1 MPVIALARFSARH
14 RWLVLA
20 AWTLVAVALLAASR
34 VLGPSLADD
43 VSVPGS
49 DSAQAT
55 AVAETV
61 AAGSDQP
68 AEDQP
73 AADQPAADEPA
84 ADEAASD
91 RPAAGDS
98 DVVASSVLVASTD
111 PVAGHQQAVDDLAAA
126 LRAVDGVEEVTGPT
140 PATPPEAGAGRPAGA
155 TAVGADTRAVTLRVR
170 STEDVDRDALADAV
184 DEARADGLDVG
195 VGYPLLRDLEPGM
208 ESRTSEVVGIVAAV
222 VILLVALGSA
232 LAMGVPVVSALV
244 GVAAGLGT
252 LQLLG
257 QAVSVPTV
265 VPTLATMIGLGV
277 GIDYALF
284 QVVRHRDALRGTPDR
299 VEAAA
304 VTAATSGSA
313 VAFAGVTV
321 AVAISA
327 LAVTGVDFMSW
338 LGFGT
343 AVVVAVV
350 LLCALT
356 FTPALLAAA
365 GPGVVRRR
373 DRAALRAH
381 RSRARAAAVAVEGR
395 AGSAPSLGG
404 GTPSDGSGSGPVPP
418 GDGRTHQ
425 APPDDGTALDASRW
439 SAFARLVTRRPW
451 WSVVAGL
458 LVLGVL
464 AAPAATMEL
473 GQSSDGDRPV
483 GSERRT
489 TYDLTSA
496 HLGEGANA
504 TLLVAVALD
513 PAATAPDDPRLTAV
527 ATQARDV
534 DGVVAVAPPQ
544 LAADG
549 TAATL
554 RLTPEAGPA
563 DGATAQVVEELRALP
578 GAEGADVH
586 VGGQTA
592 VRLDLSDRIS
602 ERLPWLI
609 AAAVGLAAL
618 LLVVAFRSLVLPLKA
633 ALMDLLSV
641 VAAYGVVTAVFSWG
655 WGATLLGLDG
665 PVAIDAY
672 VPMML
677 FAVLFGLSM
686 DYEVFLLSSVREHWH
701 ATGDA
706 DLAIHRG
713 LASTGR
719 VITAAA
725 AIMLAV
731 FGSFVRVD
739 DPTIKVFGVGLA
751 VAVAVDATLVRCVL
765 GPAVMALTGR
775 WSWWLPRRLDRVLP
789 HVSL

>member
-20 AWTLVAVALLAASR
+20 VWTVLAVALLAASR

-55 AVAETV
+55 AVAEHV
-61 AAGSDQP
+61 ASVS
-68 AEDQP
+68 
-73 AADQPAADEPA
+73 DEPA
-84 ADEAASD
+84 SGEADVA
-91 RPAAGDS
+91 
-98 DVVASSVLVASTD
+98 ASSVLVATTD
-111 PVAGHQQAVDDLAAA
+111 PIAGHQQAVDDLADA
-126 LRAVDGVEEVTGPT
+126 LRAVDGVEEVTGPA
-140 PATPPEAGAGRPAGA
+140 PATPPEAGGGRPGGA
-155 TAVGADTRAVTLRVR
+155 TAVGADTHAVTLRVR
-170 STEDVDRDALADAV
+170 SADDVDRRALADAV

-313 VAFAGVTV
+313 VAFAGITV

-381 RSRARAAAVAVEGR
+381 RPRAT
-395 AGSAPSLGG
+395 SLSDDD
-404 GTPSDGSGSGPVPP
+404 GT
-418 GDGRTHQ
+418 RIT
-425 APPDDGTALDASRW
+425 PPDDGAALDASRW

-451 WSVVAGL
+451 WSVAVGL

-513 PAATAPDDPRLTAV
+513 PAATAADDPRLAAV
-527 ATQARDV
+527 AAQARDV
-534 DGVVAVAPPQ
+534 NGVVTVGPPQ
-544 LAADG
+544 LAPDG

-563 DGATAQVVEELRALP
+563 DDATAQVVADLRAQTP
-578 GAEGADVH
+578 PEGADVH

-641 VAAYGVVTAVFSWG
+641 AAAYGVVTAVFSWG

-686 DYEVFLLSSVREHWH
+686 DYEVFLLSSVREHWN